1 MKWPLQPREDFAA
14 KIGALTS
21 EARPALAG
29 PLGEQGV
36 FPSRGWVGP
45 GGREEGACSP
55 LGLARTI
62 SMWPTGGWSVAG
74 SCPGGTPA
82 GGPQLRRSCALPSS
96 G

>member
-36 FPSRGWVGP
+36 FPS
-45 GGREEGACSP
+45 GG
-55 LGLARTI
+55 
-62 SMWPTGGWSVAG
+62 
-74 SCPGGTPA
+74 
-82 GGPQLRRSCALPSS
+82 
-96 G
+96 